1 MNLTRPLCLASSSPR
16 RREILE
22 RFGLRFE
29 LSTPSVDESPL
40 PDETPAHHVER
51 LSALKAAAVRERFP
65 AHLVLAADTVVVLGK
80 EVLGKPSSVKDAE
93 RMLHLLAGNTHEV
106 ISGYTLRDGRSGE
119 ELSGAV
125 TTQVGFRALPPA
137 WIRWYSRL
145 EESRDKA
152 GAYGIQGI
160 GGAMIEKI
168 AGSYNNVV
176 GLPIEEILWKMMD
189 KGWIT
194 L

>member
-1 MNLTRPLCLASSSPR
+1 MNQTRPLCLASSSPR

-22 RFGLRFE
+22 RFGLLFK
-29 LSTPSVDESPL
+29 LFAPSVDESPL
-40 PDETPAHHVER
+40 PDELPAQHVER
-51 LSALKAAAVRERFP
+51 LSALKVAAVRAQIPEY
-65 AHLVLAADTVVVLGK
+65 LVLAADTVVVLGN
-80 EVLGKPSSVKDAE
+80 EVLGKPAGAEDAQ
-93 RMLHLLAGNTHEV
+93 RMLHLLAGKTHEV
-106 ISGYTLRDGRSGE
+106 LSGYALQDGKSGGKA
-119 ELSGAV
+119 SGVV
-125 TTQVGFRALPPA
+125 TTRVSFRALPPD

-168 AGSYNNVV
+168 TGSYNNVV
-176 GLPIEEILWKMMD
+176 GLPIEEILWKMID

-194 L
+194 I